1 MKNLYVA
8 GFFGLCCLCTT
19 RIHAQ
24 DAITVKQHITD
35 KPFAFQQIPERVSCN
50 KKDLDNLLQAE
61 KDARV
66 RFSLDNNLSLQGVI
80 TEKIVRSKQSYSL
93 NIKLENFPGALF
105 NLLVVIEDGNIPRF
119 TGRVINPQSGDVLI
133 LQRDKQDYYF
143 QKQLQRYF
151 MTE

>member
-8 GFFGLCCLCTT
+8 GFFGLCCLCTSQ
-19 RIHAQ
+19 IHAQ
-24 DAITVKQHITD
+24 DAITVKQHLTD

-50 KKDLDNLLQAE
+50 KKDLDNLLKAE
-61 KDARV
+61 PASRV
-66 RFSLDNNLSLQGVI
+66 SFTLDNQTTLQGVV
-80 TEKIVRSKQSYSL
+80 TEKVVRNKQSYSL

-105 NLLVVIEDGNIPRF
+105 NLLVVIEEGNIPRF
-119 TGRVINPQSGDVLI
+119 SGRVINPQSGDVLI
-133 LQRDKQDYYF
+133 LQQDKQQYYF